1 MREGEIFLAAV
12 HFKRPAQHLAVVRR
26 HVCVVDAILSDSIW
40 VRTDWMYLGH
50 PKISIIIFA
59 STKTGVETADLL
71 KPSPAIHDGG
81 MHSDQITLKQVN
93 VGGTYGLVIIL
104 SNRTPVGVS
113 AAVTTVD

>member
-1 MREGEIFLAAV
+1 MREGEMFLAAV

-50 PKISIIIFA
+50 PEISIIIFA

-71 KPSPAIHDGG
+71 KPFPAIHDGG
-81 MHSDQITLKQVN
+81 MHADQITLKQVN
-93 VGGTYGLVIIL
+93 VGALTG
-104 SNRTPVGVS
+104 S
-113 AAVTTVD
+113 